1 MKKGDARTD
10 GGALAPAI
18 GGMVSAG
25 SRRSYGRVTL
35 KDIALDLNI
44 SLATVA
50 RAFQQSAVI
59 SGETR
64 QLVLRRAEE
73 LGYRANVLARSLAT
87 RRTRIIGVI
96 MSSVNSP
103 IYSEVLAK
111 LSERIHRIDMSLML
125 IPGSYAQDF
134 DASLKKLLAYSPDAI
149 LVFSGLLSDAAIDQ
163 AKTSG
168 VPLIFFNRV
177 SRDPECYGV
186 GCDNEAAGALVADY
200 LVDRGHRRLAFLSSG
215 NDATTNAERLSG
227 FAARAKERGMD
238 EPAVIHAAGFSYED
252 GLGALV
258 ASEALLPEIECLFC
272 ASDLL
277 ALGFIDGA
285 RSRLGLRIPEQ
296 LAVVGCQNIALS
308 SWPSHD
314 LTTVCLPID
323 GMVEETL
330 ALLMRLGTSQDK
342 GPEVFR
348 LQPEGI
354 IERATTAHRPAG

>member
-1 MKKGDARTD
+1 MKKRDARID
-10 GGALAPAI
+10 GGGLALASGAAGPA
-18 GGMVSAG
+18 V

-35 KDIALDLNI
+35 KDIALDLDI

-50 RAFQQSAVI
+50 RAFQQNAII
-59 SGETR
+59 SNETR

-111 LSERIHRIDMSLML
+111 FSERIHRIDMSLML

-163 AKTSG
+163 AKKSG
-168 VPLIFFNRV
+168 VPLIYFNRV
-177 SRDPECYGV
+177 SRDPDAYGI
-186 GCDNEAAGALVADY
+186 GCDNEAAGGLVADY
-200 LVDRGHRRLAFLSSG
+200 LIERGHRRLAFLSSG
-215 NDATTNAERLSG
+215 NDATTNVERHSG
-227 FAARAKERGMD
+227 FAARAKERGLG
-238 EPAVIHAAGFSYED
+238 EPKVIDAAGFSYED
-252 GLGALV
+252 GFGALI
-258 ASEALLPEIECLFC
+258 ASEAVLSEIDCLFC

-285 RSRLGLRIPEQ
+285 RSRLGVRIPGQ
-296 LAVVGCQNIALS
+296 LAVVGCQNIALAA
-308 SWPSHD
+308 WPSHD

-323 GMVEETL
+323 DMVEETI
-330 ALLMRLGTSQDK
+330 ALLRRLGTCEDR
-342 GPEVFR
+342 GPEVLR
-348 LQPEGI
+348 LAPAGI
-354 IERATTAHRPAG
+354 VERATTAQP